1 MQLDVL
7 TLIVLAGVII
17 MPVIIMQIA
26 KRLKAV
32 SDMKAEKKD

>member
-17 MPVIIMQIA
+17 MPLIIIQIA

-32 SDMKAEKKD
+32 QDMKAGNKE